1 MAFFL
6 AAAIAAVA
14 VLLLRGWAWPVRQK
28 AKV

>member
-14 VLLLRGWAWPVRQK
+14 VLLLRAWAWPIRQK
-28 AKV
+28 T